1 MYFLDKEKRCEATKA
16 ETSDDT
22 RRSTDSREVGYI
34 YKEIDCKVL
43 QEIKPFKG
51 TLPRDLL
58 LPFVFSQPPT
68 ANADV
73 SPISDW
79 APVLDLNIRHDT
91 NIHILVPSCLCNGTI
106 IYCNSPY
113 IEFNQLCT
121 VALNF
126 IIMYRRQQFPCKL
139 GKIHESSSG

>member
-1 MYFLDKEKRCEATKA
+1 LIKALYLFGKEKWCEATKA
-16 ETSDDT
+16 ESSDDT
-22 RRSTDSREVGYI
+22 RRSTYSREVGYI

-58 LPFVFSQPPT
+58 LPVVFSQPPT

-79 APVLDLNIRHDT
+79 APILNLNIYDMIRIFT
-91 NIHILVPSCLCNGTI
+91 YSYLAAFATELSYTVTAHI
-106 IYCNSPY
+106 
-113 IEFNQLCT
+113 
-121 VALNF
+121 
-126 IIMYRRQQFPCKL
+126 
-139 GKIHESSSG
+139 